1 MTKILYLCKSCK
13 AFYDGFA
20 QCCMDLDHVA
30 YEVDDENQ
38 IIREYKFESYKT
50 DSNENE
56 DCDVILEEE

>member
-1 MTKILYLCKSCK
+1 
-13 AFYDGFA
+13 
-20 QCCMDLDHVA
+20 MDLDHVA